1 MMTTKEI
8 IARLNDGETID
19 SIAADFADLL
29 NAANAEY
36 IKSTAE
42 RQKQEQKVALATQMN
57 DILIAY
63 AELVNPE
70 VAPFMKEAADDSDID
85 VLIDSMDNMFELV
98 AAASTLKASLTP
110 LSVSMGNAKAP
121 TNDDDVL
128 SNFIS
133 KICQ

>member
-1 MMTTKEI
+1 MITTKEI

-19 SIAADFADLL
+19 DIAADFADLL
-29 NAANAEY
+29 NIANAEY

-42 RQKQEQKVALATQMN
+42 RQKQEQKIALATQMN
-57 DILIAY
+57 DLLIAY

-70 VAPFMKEAADDSDID
+70 VAAFMKKSADDSDID
-85 VLIDSMDNMFELV
+85 MLIDAMDHMFELV
-98 AAASTLKASLTP
+98 AAASTIKASLTP
-110 LSVSMGNAKAP
+110 LSVSVGNAKAP

>member
-42 RQKQEQKVALATQMN
+42 RQKQEQKIALATEMN
-57 DILIAY
+57 DILIKY
-63 AELVNPE
+63 AELINPE
-70 VAPFMKEAADDSDID
+70 VAAFMKESADESDIN

-110 LSVSMGNAKAP
+110 LSVSVKTSKAP

>member
-1 MMTTKEI
+1 MITTKEI

-29 NAANAEY
+29 NIANAEY

-42 RQKQEQKVALATQMN
+42 RQKQEQKVALATEMN
-57 DILIAY
+57 NILIAY

-70 VAPFMKEAADDSDID
+70 VAAFMKETADESDIN
-85 VLIDSMDNMFELV
+85 VLIDSMDHMFELV
-98 AAASTLKASLTP
+98 AAASTLKASLSP
-110 LSVSMGNAKAP
+110 LSVSVSSSKAP

-128 SNFIS
+128 SNFIN
-133 KICQ
+133 KIC

>member
-19 SIAADFADLL
+19 SIAADFANLL
-29 NAANAEY
+29 NIANAEY

-57 DILIAY
+57 DLLIAY

-70 VAPFMKEAADDSDID
+70 VAAFMKEAADDSDID
-85 VLIDSMDNMFELV
+85 VLIDSMDHMFELV
-98 AAASTLKASLTP
+98 AAASTIKASLTP
-110 LSVSMGNAKAP
+110 LSVSVNTSKAP

>member
-19 SIAADFADLL
+19 SIAANFADLL

-42 RQKQEQKVALATQMN
+42 HQKQEQKVALATQMN

-70 VAPFMKEAADDSDID
+70 VAAFMKESADESDIN

-98 AAASTLKASLTP
+98 AAATTKGGHCLEKNTLRKKNEGL
-110 LSVSMGNAKAP
+110 
-121 TNDDDVL
+121 
-128 SNFIS
+128 
-133 KICQ
+133 

>member
-19 SIAADFADLL
+19 SIAADFANLL
-29 NAANAEY
+29 NIANAEY

-42 RQKQEQKVALATQMN
+42 RQKQEQKVALATEMN
-57 DILIAY
+57 NILIAY

-70 VAPFMKEAADDSDID
+70 VAEFMKESADDSDIN
-85 VLIDSMDNMFELV
+85 VLIDSMDHMFELV

-110 LSVSMGNAKAP
+110 LSVSVGSSKAP
-121 TNDDDVL
+121 ASDDDVL